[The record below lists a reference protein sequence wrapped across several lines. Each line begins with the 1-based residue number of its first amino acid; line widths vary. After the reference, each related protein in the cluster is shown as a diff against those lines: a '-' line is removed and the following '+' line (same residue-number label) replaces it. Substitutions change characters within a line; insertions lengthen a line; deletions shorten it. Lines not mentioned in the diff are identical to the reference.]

1 MIDIDVNTILDQEKQ
16 QIEHVQ
22 KRIKR
27 ERERAKS
34 ALLSRPHGI
43 IGQPYVALT
52 SPRRHLD
59 VISPSKAGSDN
70 SIVLPDSMARDT

>member
-52 SPRRHLD
+52 LHNIPTRS
-59 VISPSKAGSDN
+59 
-70 SIVLPDSMARDT
+70 ARPLASTCATSRDQRQGPIIQ